1 MISCVRARGETTA
14 RFGGAAQIPQRIQT
28 LCGHVGWVGCV
39 AKAKRVLSELALIS
53 DRCVRFVLLLAK
65 HAVYKHVTSA
75 LRAGAN
81 MQASV
86 STRNQDMPA
95 YRK

>member
-1 MISCVRARGETTA
+1 MEGQRLGSEE
-14 RFGGAAQIPQRIQT
+14 AAQIPQRIQT
-28 LCGHVGWVGCV
+28 LLWACGVGVCI

-53 DRCVRFVLLLAK
+53 DRCVRFVLLLAR
-65 HAVYKHVTSA
+65 HAVNKHVTSA

-81 MQASV
+81 VQASV
-86 STRNQDMPA
+86 STRDQDMPA